1 MAVLRFFLE
10 ENDDGDVSW
19 RSMFGNSYCH
29 INATRLVGKGGR
41 MKCYTMLPQAF
52 GHPTFG
58 NAFRSAFGSSSAKQ
72 LGCIS

>member
-19 RSMFGNSYCH
+19 RSMFGSSYGH

-41 MKCYTMLPQAF
+41 V
-52 GHPTFG
+52 G
-58 NAFRSAFGSSSAKQ
+58 
-72 LGCIS
+72 